1 MSGTDLEEP
10 KLPTFY
16 TKIAVNLELGRSKQ
30 QNLAAMPLP
39 VAYVRAGEGRRMP
52 VYSQAQ
58 VERLRKIYG
67 DKPRKYAPRKP
78 KQTDTNTTNGGE

>member
-16 TKIAVNLELGRSKQ
+16 TKIAVNTELGRAKQ

-39 VAYVRAGEGRRMP
+39 VAYVKAGEGRRMP
-52 VYSQAQ
+52 IYSQAQ
-58 VERLRKIYG
+58 VDRLRKIYG
-67 DKPRKYAPRKP
+67 YKPRKYAPRK
-78 KQTDTNTTNGGE
+78 KKNQNTSTTEGE

>member
-1 MSGTDLEEP
+1 MSGTTLEEP
-10 KLPTFY
+10 ELPTLY
-16 TKIAVNLELGRSKQ
+16 TKIAVNIELGRSKQ

-67 DKPRKYAPRKP
+67 DKPQQYAPRKP
-78 KQTDTNTTNGGE
+78 KQTDTNTTNEGE

>member
-16 TKIAVNLELGRSKQ
+16 TKIAVNTELGRAKQ

-39 VAYVRAGEGRRMP
+39 VAYVKAGEGRLMP
-52 VYSQAQ
+52 IYSQAQ
-58 VERLRKIYG
+58 VDRLQKIYG
-67 DKPRKYAPRKP
+67 DKPRKYAPRK
-78 KQTDTNTTNGGE
+78 KKNQNTNGE

>member
-16 TKIAVNLELGRSKQ
+16 TKIAVNTELGRAKQ

-39 VAYVRAGEGRRMP
+39 VAYVKAGEGRRMP
-52 VYSQAQ
+52 IYSQAQ
-58 VERLRKIYG
+58 VDRLRKLYG
-67 DKPRKYAPRKP
+67 DKPRKYAPRK
-78 KQTDTNTTNGGE
+78 KKKNNTTQGE

>member
-10 KLPTFY
+10 ELPTFY
-16 TKIAVNLELGRSKQ
+16 TKIAVNRALNRNKQ

-39 VAYVRAGEGRRMP
+39 VAYVKAGEGRRMP
-52 VYSQAQ
+52 IYSQAQ
-58 VERLRKIYG
+58 VDRLREIYG

-78 KQTDTNTTNGGE
+78 KQTDTNTTNEGE

>member
-16 TKIAVNLELGRSKQ
+16 TKIAVNTELGRAKQ

-39 VAYVRAGEGRRMP
+39 VAYVKAGEGRRMP
-52 VYSQAQ
+52 IYSQAQ
-58 VERLRKIYG
+58 VDRLRKLYG
-67 DKPRKYAPRKP
+67 DKPRKYSPRK
-78 KQTDTNTTNGGE
+78 KKNQNTDNTEGE

>member
-1 MSGTDLEEP
+1 MLGTDLEEP

-16 TKIAVNLELGRSKQ
+16 TKIAVNRELGRAKQ

-39 VAYVRAGEGRRMP
+39 VAYVKAGEGRRMP
-52 VYSQAQ
+52 IYSQAQ

-78 KQTDTNTTNGGE
+78 KQTDTNTTNEGE

>member
-16 TKIAVNLELGRSKQ
+16 TKIAVNTELGRAKQ

-39 VAYVRAGEGRRMP
+39 VAYVKAGEGRRMP
-52 VYSQAQ
+52 IYSQAQ
-58 VERLRKIYG
+58 VDRLQKIYG
-67 DKPRKYAPRKP
+67 DKPRKYAPRK
-78 KQTDTNTTNGGE
+78 KKNQNNTNITNGE

>member
-16 TKIAVNLELGRSKQ
+16 TKIAVNRELGRAKQ

-39 VAYVRAGEGRRMP
+39 VAYVKAGEGRRMP
-52 VYSQAQ
+52 IYSQAQ
-58 VERLRKIYG
+58 VDRLQKIYG
-67 DKPRKYAPRKP
+67 DKPRKYAPRK
-78 KQTDTNTTNGGE
+78 KKNQNNTNTTNGE

>member
-16 TKIAVNLELGRSKQ
+16 TKIAVNRELGRAKQ

-39 VAYVRAGEGRRMP
+39 VAYVKAGEGRRMP

-78 KQTDTNTTNGGE
+78 KQTDTNTTNEGE

>member
-16 TKIAVNLELGRSKQ
+16 TKIAVNRELGRAKQ

-39 VAYVRAGEGRRMP
+39 VAYVKAGEGRRMP
-52 VYSQAQ
+52 IYSQAQ

-78 KQTDTNTTNGGE
+78 KQTDTNTTNEGE

>member
-16 TKIAVNLELGRSKQ
+16 TKIAVNRELGRAKQ

-39 VAYVRAGEGRRMP
+39 VAYVKAGEGRRMP
-52 VYSQAQ
+52 IYSQAQ
-58 VERLRKIYG
+58 VDRLLEIYT
-67 DKPRKYAPRKP
+67 DKPRKYAPRK
-78 KQTDTNTTNGGE
+78 KKNQSNTNTTNGE

>member
-16 TKIAVNLELGRSKQ
+16 TKIAVNIELGRSKQ

-78 KQTDTNTTNGGE
+78 KQTDTSTTSEGE

>member
-1 MSGTDLEEP
+1 MSGTDVEEP

>member
-16 TKIAVNLELGRSKQ
+16 TKIAVNTELGRAKQ

-39 VAYVRAGEGRRMP
+39 VAYVKAGEGRRMP
-52 VYSQAQ
+52 IYSQAQ
-58 VERLRKIYG
+58 VDRLQKIYG
-67 DKPRKYAPRKP
+67 DKPRKYAPRK
-78 KQTDTNTTNGGE
+78 KKKNNTTQGE

>member
-1 MSGTDLEEP
+1 MSGTNLEEP
-10 KLPTFY
+10 ELPTLY
-16 TKIAVNLELGRSKQ
+16 TRIAVNMELGRSKQ

-58 VERLRKIYG
+58 VDRLRKIYS
-67 DKPRKYAPRKP
+67 DKPRKYAPRK
-78 KQTDTNTTNGGE
+78 KKNDTTSTTNEGE

>member
-16 TKIAVNLELGRSKQ
+16 TKIAVNRELGRAKQ

-39 VAYVRAGEGRRMP
+39 VAYVKAGEDRRMP
-52 VYSQAQ
+52 IYSQAQ
-58 VERLRKIYG
+58 VDRLREIYG
-67 DKPRKYAPRKP
+67 DKPRKYAPRK
-78 KQTDTNTTNGGE
+78 KKKNNTTQGE

>member
-1 MSGTDLEEP
+1 MSGTNLEEP
-10 KLPTFY
+10 KLPTLY
-16 TKIAVNLELGRSKQ
+16 TKIAVNIELGRSKQ

-67 DKPRKYAPRKP
+67 DKPKEYAPRK
-78 KQTDTNTTNGGE
+78 KKNDTTSPTNEGE

>member
-16 TKIAVNLELGRSKQ
+16 TKIAVNRELGRAKQ

-39 VAYVRAGEGRRMP
+39 VAYVKAGEGRRMP
-52 VYSQAQ
+52 IYSQAQ
-58 VERLRKIYG
+58 VDRLLKIYT
-67 DKPRKYAPRKP
+67 DKPRKYAPRK
-78 KQTDTNTTNGGE
+78 KKNQNTNTTNGE

>member
-16 TKIAVNLELGRSKQ
+16 TKIAVNIELGRSKQ

-78 KQTDTNTTNGGE
+78 KQTDTNTTNEGE

>member
-16 TKIAVNLELGRSKQ
+16 TKIAVNRELGRAKQ

-39 VAYVRAGEGRRMP
+39 VAYVKAGEGRRMP
-52 VYSQAQ
+52 IYSQAQ
-58 VERLRKIYG
+58 VDRLLKIYT
-67 DKPRKYAPRKP
+67 DKPRKYAPRK
-78 KQTDTNTTNGGE
+78 KKNQNNTNTPNGE